1 MGTRPEIPLS
11 RGGGALGCRTCGTGS
26 HVRHGIGTC
35 GPTGAKLPSQG
46 LLEGPG
52 QKSPSHKA
60 LEHWDAPVRNQRAK
74 PLVGGAKMLGF
85 SFWHSH
91 VWHGLARGRSARV
104 GCECYVRNL
113 VFFRSKMPNPL
124 FQNNGLIKV
133 AEYHN
138 RPHRAIQHCESTRV
152 GTAACFPHPTPPPRH
167 GPCHLHHRSVR
178 ACERLVNF
186 VAALDRLLP

>member
-60 LEHWDAPVRNQRAK
+60 LEHWDAARAARDWHVRTHRCQSAQTRGTGPEIPLSQGAGALGCPRAK
-74 PLVGGAKMLGF
+74 PACQTTRERGENARFQFLA
-85 SFWHSH
+85 
-91 VWHGLARGRSARV
+91 LARVAR
-104 GCECYVRNL
+104 
-113 VFFRSKMPNPL
+113 F
-124 FQNNGLIKV
+124 
-133 AEYHN
+133 
-138 RPHRAIQHCESTRV
+138 
-152 GTAACFPHPTPPPRH
+152 GT
-167 GPCHLHHRSVR
+167 GPIGTGWL
-178 ACERLVNF
+178 
-186 VAALDRLLP
+186 

>member
-1 MGTRPEIPLS
+1 
-11 RGGGALGCRTCGTGS
+11 
-26 HVRHGIGTC
+26 
-35 GPTGAKLPSQG
+35 
-46 LLEGPG
+46 
-52 QKSPSHKA
+52 
-60 LEHWDAPVRNQRAK
+60 
-74 PLVGGAKMLGF
+74 MLGF